1 MAIVHGLALARLEPL
16 ALERLPRVSGTR
28 GLLATLPWAW
38 AGARDRVLGCELAGV
53 GTLRLSWVGAG
64 GADPSLQPS
73 VERFRLVD
81 RDGRTGS
88 VAIDRWLALV
98 IVAATLGMPAPIAL
112 RRLGPGERGVL
123 GGHLAALLGRWGRTI
138 AQSIAIDLGDS
149 GRAEGDA
156 PTVVMVRA
164 EAAGAAGTVSI
175 QAPAEWL
182 AFGSS
187 VPARSNRQP
196 ETELRAAAE
205 RLATVASVELA
216 ATTLRFAELAG
227 ARAGDAV
234 VFDGAAWP
242 GEGERLVALRIGARA
257 APAHLSADG
266 RLALAGRFEAVVK
279 GTGPMSDDRDEAAR
293 DSAEVLAA
301 APIEIVAEL
310 GRIVLRGDEVLAL
323 GEGSVLALG
332 RPGTTVDLVV
342 GGRTWA
348 RGELVNVD
356 GELGVRITELARRA
370 RP

>member
-1 MAIVHGLALARLEPL
+1 MADVQGLALARVEPL
-16 ALERLPRVSGTR
+16 ALERLPRVSGA
-28 GLLATLPWAW
+28 LLATPPWAW

-53 GTLRLSWVGAG
+53 GTLRLSWVGAS

-88 VAIDRWLALV
+88 VAIDRWLSLA

-123 GGHLAALLGRWGRTI
+123 GGHLVALLARWGRTI

-149 GRAEGDA
+149 GRVEGDA
-156 PTVVMVRA
+156 PPTAVVVRA

-175 QAPAEWL
+175 QAPAAWL
-182 AFGSS
+182 ALGKA
-187 VPARSNRQP
+187 VPARSNWLP

-216 ATTLRFAELAG
+216 STTLRFAELAG

-242 GEGERLVALRIGARA
+242 GEGDRLVALRLGDRA
-257 APAHLSADG
+257 APARLSADG

-279 GTGPMSDDRDEAAR
+279 GTGPMTDDRDEAAR

-323 GEGSVLALG
+323 GEGSVLAFG

-348 RGELVNVD
+348 HGELVNVD